1 MKDLTLL
8 LLMILIFLP
17 QSLQLR
23 NQSNIRIG
31 NRRDH
36 VEKTAVHHVEKPAPT
51 THHNN
56 NNNNEMFTFGIIAP
70 HTNFGRRD
78 YIRAINSTIL
88 TLQKTLTK
96 RNMSMFTTN
105 NTKYIFDMMPLT
117 PSPTSE
123 WNSFA
128 LLEYVGTRRET
139 VFPMFINIFLQ
150 FNSHSKCYVQGFSA
164 KQCVGNS
171 LSDE

>member
-8 LLMILIFLP
+8 LLLIILTFLP

-31 NRRDH
+31 NRKDH
-36 VEKTAVHHVEKPAPT
+36 AEKTAHHAEKTAPT
-51 THHNN
+51 THHHSSNN
-56 NNNNEMFTFGIIAP
+56 NHEMFTFGIIAP

-123 WNSFA
+123 CRVAVNNEMEYYDGLILIIIFCSF
-128 LLEYVGTRRET
+128 
-139 VFPMFINIFLQ
+139 
-150 FNSHSKCYVQGFSA
+150 
-164 KQCVGNS
+164 
-171 LSDE
+171 